1 MLLSVEKES
10 LPPAASRRQHRAE
23 YGAVST
29 KPNSDANTTNSIDH
43 GASNSPKKL
52 NSDSNKC
59 NDGEQNS
66 KNLAFPSLLSL
77 SDIRS
82 LAEEVGL
89 QEIGHSHSSKAVEF
103 RWNGRSSSRNHNI
116 NASSTSITNTDEIIM
131 QSSISES
138 PRNANSNTNTNST
151 NTNSTN
157 TNSLNSS
164 TILSMTMSHLSIDDT
179 TSAVPQ
185 YNPYNHLGPIFH
197 TCRKPA

>member
-82 LAEEVGL
+82 LAEEVKIVNLHRKMELVTMELGKRTRGDYQRHEL
-89 QEIGHSHSSKAVEF
+89 DDSSVLAEDG
-103 RWNGRSSSRNHNI
+103 NRS
-116 NASSTSITNTDEIIM
+116 
-131 QSSISES
+131 
-138 PRNANSNTNTNST
+138 
-151 NTNSTN
+151 
-157 TNSLNSS
+157 
-164 TILSMTMSHLSIDDT
+164 
-179 TSAVPQ
+179 
-185 YNPYNHLGPIFH
+185 
-197 TCRKPA
+197 